1 VFVFHYYYLNISNLA
16 MMLLFRGALSS
27 LQKQLATGTTTP
39 AAAVMTSSS
48 VAATVSVAAVVLVTA
63 TSFYEEQR
71 TAVVVS
77 LKGLNDGFHENS
89 NDQLTSAAAVARGD
103 AVFPRSLLFSTLP
116 SQWRASSNFNNG
128 ALCQAA
134 AAKDEKDTHG
144 RATLQQLQSLAALQQ
159 LDVVSTTTASAIA
172 KTKMS
177 NEKQKIAT
185 RPYGIDVVLGSQWGD
200 EGKGKLVDI
209 LSQVSFWVF

>member
-1 VFVFHYYYLNISNLA
+1 
-16 MMLLFRGALSS
+16 MMLFFRGALSS

-39 AAAVMTSSS
+39 AAVTTSSS

-89 NDQLTSAAAVARGD
+89 NDQLTSAAAAVAARGD
-103 AVFPRSLLFSTLP
+103 AVFPPSLLFSTLP

-159 LDVVSTTTASAIA
+159 LDVVSTSTASAIT
-172 KTKMS
+172 KTKMLK
-177 NEKQKIAT
+177 EKQKIAT

>member
-1 VFVFHYYYLNISNLA
+1 
-16 MMLLFRGALSS
+16 MMLFFRGALSS

-39 AAAVMTSSS
+39 AAVTSSS

-63 TSFYEEQR
+63 TTFYEEQR
-71 TAVVVS
+71 TTVVVS
-77 LKGLNDGFHENS
+77 LKGVNDGFHENS

-103 AVFPRSLLFSTLP
+103 AVFPPSLLFSTLP

-134 AAKDEKDTHG
+134 KENEDTHG
-144 RATLQQLQSLAALQQ
+144 RAKLQQLQSLAALQQ

>member
-1 VFVFHYYYLNISNLA
+1 
-16 MMLLFRGALSS
+16 MLLFRGALSS

-63 TSFYEEQR
+63 TTFYEEQR

-89 NDQLTSAAAVARGD
+89 NDQLTSAAAAVAARGD
-103 AVFPRSLLFSTLP
+103 AVFPPSLLFSTLP

-134 AAKDEKDTHG
+134 KENEDTHG
-144 RATLQQLQSLAALQQ
+144 RAKLQQLQSLKALQQ
-159 LDVVSTTTASAIA
+159 LDVVSTSTASAIT
-172 KTKMS
+172 KTKMLK
-177 NEKQKIAT
+177 EKQKIAT

>member
-1 VFVFHYYYLNISNLA
+1 
-16 MMLLFRGALSS
+16 MLLFRGALSS

-63 TSFYEEQR
+63 TTFYEEQR

-89 NDQLTSAAAVARGD
+89 NDQLTSAAAAVAARGD
-103 AVFPRSLLFSTLP
+103 AVFPPSLLFSTLP

-134 AAKDEKDTHG
+134 AAKENEDTHG
-144 RATLQQLQSLAALQQ
+144 RAKLQQLQSLKALQQ
-159 LDVVSTTTASAIA
+159 LDVVSTSTASAIT
-172 KTKMS
+172 KTKMLK
-177 NEKQKIAT
+177 EKQKIAT

>member
-1 VFVFHYYYLNISNLA
+1 
-16 MMLLFRGALSS
+16 MLFRGALSS
-27 LQKQLATGTTTP
+27 LQKQLATGTTAP

-48 VAATVSVAAVVLVTA
+48 VAATLSVAAVVLVTA
-63 TSFYEEQR
+63 TSFYEEHR
-71 TAVVVS
+71 TVVVS

-89 NDQLTSAAAVARGD
+89 NDQLTSAAAAARGD
-103 AVFPRSLLFSTLP
+103 AVLFPPSLLFSTLP

-134 AAKDEKDTHG
+134 AAKEKDTHG
-144 RATLQQLQSLAALQQ
+144 RATLQQLQSLKALQQ
-159 LDVVSTTTASAIA
+159 LDVVSTSTASATAIT
-172 KTKMS
+172 KTKMTK
-177 NEKQKIAT
+177 EKQKIAT

-209 LSQVSFWVF
+209 LSQVSRAFSLCW